1 MSYILIMILLDS
13 SGITPVATQNIKF
26 QSNAACLEALGKL
39 INMERNFKVKAV
51 CVKST

>member
-13 SGITPVATQNIKF
+13 SGIT
-26 QSNAACLEALGKL
+26 AACLEALGKL